1 MLEGLQHAELD
12 VLWWIRDVF
21 GCDFLDWLMPLIT
34 SLGNSGSFLFL
45 LTAALLCTK
54 RYRRMG
60 LMVGLSLLLELFI
73 VNLTLKPLVGRLR
86 PFQVDE
92 GISLLIGPPGDA
104 SFPSGHT
111 ASFFGGATVLMMQ
124 DRRLGIPMLVL
135 AVLVGFSRLYLQV
148 HFPSDVLFGIL
159 LGIFNGF
166 LSVKIVDQS
175 LPVH

>member
-1 MLEGLQHAELD
+1 MLENLQHAELD
-12 VLWWIRDVF
+12 ILWWIRDVF
-21 GCDFLDWLMPLIT
+21 GCAFLDWFMPLVT
-34 SLGNSGSFLFL
+34 SLGNDGVFLVI

-60 LMVGLSLLLELFI
+60 LMMGVSLILGLLIGNLALKLLI
-73 VNLTLKPLVGRLR
+73 GRLR

-92 GISLLIGPPGDA
+92 GISLLIQPPGDT

-111 ASFFGGATVLMMQ
+111 LAFFGGATVLMMQ
-124 DRRLGIPMLVL
+124 DRRLGIPAMIL

-148 HFPSDVLFGIL
+148 HFPTDVLFGIL

-166 LSVKIVDQS
+166 LAVKIVNKT